1 MISGESQLFTTHP
14 IHSKDKIKFLY
25 KFWNTNYSLP
35 NHRLK
40 SYDDFSD
47 SFNSGEIKDIVDT
60 GKQPVFQVVLE
71 NGKSLNCTKDTKFL
85 TKNGFYKLDIDMVV
99 GTTELI
105 SCCNKP
111 IYSRIIKV
119 EYIGE
124 EDTFKVETD
133 TNYIVNGI
141 IIK

>member
-1 MISGESQLFTTHP
+1 MISGESQLFTIHP
-14 IHSKDKIKFLY
+14 IYAKDKIKFLY

-40 SYDDFSD
+40 SYDSFSD
-47 SFNSGEIKDIVDT
+47 TFNSGEIIDIINT
-60 GKQPVFQVVLE
+60 GKQSVFQVVLE

-85 TKNGFYKLDIDMVV
+85 TEKGFYKLDIDMVV
-99 GTTELI
+99 ATTQLI
-105 SCCNKP
+105 SCCNRP
-111 IYSRIIKV
+111 IYSRIIRI

-124 EDTFKVETD
+124 EETFKVETNA
-133 TNYIVNGI
+133 NYIVNGI